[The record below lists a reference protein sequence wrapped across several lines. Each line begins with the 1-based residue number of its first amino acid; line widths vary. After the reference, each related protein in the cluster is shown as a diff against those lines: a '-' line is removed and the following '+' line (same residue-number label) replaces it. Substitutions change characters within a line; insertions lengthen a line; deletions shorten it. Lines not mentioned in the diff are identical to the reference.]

1 VATTKYALFATE
13 SDIKKQVCC
22 AVMPVIINK
31 DCISVI
37 VAKISHCPI
46 AQRNEPYTFTAM
58 KEKLWTFCTVLIF
71 YLKLA
76 IV

>member
-1 VATTKYALFATE
+1 
-13 SDIKKQVCC
+13 
-22 AVMPVIINK
+22 MPVIINK

-71 YLKLA
+71 YLKLV